1 MHDGPTS
8 EPTSTIGQVVDQLQQ
23 RIDALPPD
31 QVLAVGDGRAATRV
45 MDQGNPDQQ
54 NGVFRQ
60 TRSNSDRDRTNY
72 FSSRA
77 STPFLVGFFGPVHAG
92 A

>member
-45 MDQGNPDQQ
+45 TDQVMATCSPPHRGAGEQ
-54 NGVFRQ
+54 G
-60 TRSNSDRDRTNY
+60 RTE
-72 FSSRA
+72 A
-77 STPFLVGFFGPVHAG
+77 SLSILRG
-92 A
+92 ADGRYASEPRRHHGRILF

>member
-31 QVLAVGDGRAATRV
+31 QVLAG
-45 MDQGNPDQQ
+45 
-54 NGVFRQ
+54 
-60 TRSNSDRDRTNY
+60 
-72 FSSRA
+72 
-77 STPFLVGFFGPVHAG
+77 STVRGLR
-92 A
+92 